1 MLLFIQQFLSEIWHI
16 LQESSFYIL
25 MGILIA
31 GVLKV
36 SLNTSFVL
44 RHLGMGRVKS
54 VLKAALFGVP
64 IPLCSCGVLPAA
76 VSLRKQGANRGATSA
91 FLIATPESGVDSITV
106 SWALLDPIMTVVRP
120 VAALITAITAGLLEN
135 LLFWEKDH
143 EKELK
148 VDLNVPSGGCCSGVD
163 RPPEEH
169 KHHSTMVEKVKYG
182 LKFSLTSVW
191 GDIAMSF
198 FVGVI
203 IAAFIYVII
212 PDSFMTSF
220 LGGGFSSM
228 MIMLVVGIPLYIC
241 ATASTPVAAALILK
255 GVSPGAAL
263 VFLLVGPATNLTSL
277 SVLLKVLG
285 KKSTALYLTVLSV
298 CAVIFGLAVDSLY
311 ASLGISP
318 QAVVGATTE
327 LLPQW
332 LELLSVTILLVI
344 SVKPLWYGIK
354 AKLPHKK
361 QTGPATVISGFPDIS
376 GHSASNQ
383 ASENSCNCGC
393 GHQH

>member
-1 MLLFIQQFLSEIWHI
+1 MLPFIQQFLSEIWHI

-31 GVLKV
+31 GLLKV
-36 SLNTSFVL
+36 SLNTNFVL
-44 RHLGMGRVKS
+44 RHLGQGRVKS
-54 VLKAALFGVP
+54 VLKAALFGIP

-120 VAALITAITAGLLEN
+120 AAALITAITAGLLEN
-135 LLFWEKDH
+135 MLFWEKDQ
-143 EKELK
+143 KKDLK
-148 VDLNVPSGGCCSGVD
+148 VDLSCPLDGCCSGVD
-163 RPPEEH
+163 CPPEEH
-169 KHHSTMVEKVKYG
+169 KHHHTMVEKVKYG

-203 IAAFIYVII
+203 IAAFISVII

-298 CAVIFGLAVDSLY
+298 CAVIFGLAVDYLY

-332 LELLSVTILLVI
+332 LELLSMAILLVI
-344 SVKPLWYGIK
+344 SVKPLWYGIR

-361 QTGPATVISGFPDIS
+361 QTGPTTFISGFPDIS
-376 GHSASNQ
+376 GRSANDHVSD
-383 ASENSCNCGC
+383 SSSCGC
-393 GHQH
+393 GHRH